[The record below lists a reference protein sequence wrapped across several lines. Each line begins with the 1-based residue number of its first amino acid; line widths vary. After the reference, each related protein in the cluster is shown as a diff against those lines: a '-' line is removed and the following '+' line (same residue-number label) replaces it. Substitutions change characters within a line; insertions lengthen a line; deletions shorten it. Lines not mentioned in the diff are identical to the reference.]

1 MNQLDSSKNAT
12 KYVPLNNLNDDGKH
26 DVSQSDYIVCNSSLS
41 EAAILAF
48 EWGYSL
54 ENVNSLV
61 CWEAQF
67 GDFANVAQAVVDESV
82 VSAEEK
88 WNVRLVKKPTLKFIR
103 FSHSKYRYEARLS

>member
-1 MNQLDSSKNAT
+1 M
-12 KYVPLNNLNDDGKH
+12 
-26 DVSQSDYIVCNSSLS
+26 SQSDYIVCNSSLS

-88 WNVRLVKKPTLKFIR
+88 WNVRLVKKSPLKFIR